1 MSGWLFVVPIIFAVM
16 NAVGFALMGADKSR
30 AEKGAFRI
38 PERTL
43 IAVAF
48 MLGGVG
54 SLAGMFAFR
63 HSCCRSRRS
72 FPSRQPLRRNISCG
86 AHAAES
92 RFPAVFSARS

>member
-30 AEKGAFRI
+30 AENGAFRI

-63 HSCCRSRRS
+63 HKTRHVKFVVLLPVAALFSV
-72 FPSRQPLRRNISCG
+72 
-86 AHAAES
+86 AAAAAAEYLVWT
-92 RFPAVFSARS
+92 ACA

>member
-30 AEKGAFRI
+30 AENGAFRI

-54 SLAGMFAFR
+54 SLAGMIAFR
-63 HSCCRSRRS
+63 HKTRHVKFVVLLPVAAIFSV
-72 FPSRQPLRRNISCG
+72 
-86 AHAAES
+86 AAAAAAEYLVWT
-92 RFPAVFSARS
+92 ACA

>member
-1 MSGWLFVVPIIFAVM
+1 MSGWLFVVPAVFAVM

-43 IAVAF
+43 VAVAF

-63 HSCCRSRRS
+63 HKTRHVKFVVLLPVAALFSV
-72 FPSRQPLRRNISCG
+72 
-86 AHAAES
+86 AAAAAAEYL
-92 RFPAVFSARS
+92 VWSACG